1 MKKKIFSA
9 SLEKATF
16 ALACVL
22 TLSLAF
28 TACDSKRD
36 LPKPNPEEPDP
47 KPDPNPDPNPN
58 DPNLLTLEK
67 AVKINGKMR
76 EVKRADVV
84 TNGLDNSYY
93 IRLIFKDGDKWDYLT
108 IDFDPNENGTTFDL
122 TKSISGGVVKW
133 GVQYIIDSK
142 STFYAHNNPLNVKF
156 SSGEMKYNIDAIT
169 GESSVEITNAS
180 ITHEGTEYTFETK
193 WKGKAELDHYS
204 AVVIKTNKSIGQT
217 ISFATDVEDVYVLGA
232 TKVKDYYKYDQYNFE
247 YKITS
252 QTIVISGK
260 ISKLDI
266 QKEGITSIDLS
277 RLSNIKELYISEN
290 PLTGLD
296 VSKNT
301 QLTLLACNKCGLNA
315 LDVTKNTLLGDLQCA
330 ENELNTL
337 NISNNTNLYNLDC
350 ADNNLTSLD
359 MSSSN
364 NWTYVWCYGNKLTYE
379 NVKLGGKS
387 PTATYDV
394 NFAFHFKGEKTQTLT
409 RAQVQELKSKHWH
422 ARTAYIGSD
431 GYRTFDDYEGE

>member
-9 SLEKATF
+9 SLAKATF

-28 TACDSKRD
+28 TACNSKGD
-36 LPKPNPEEPDP
+36 LPKPNPEKPDP
-47 KPDPNPDPNPN
+47 KPDPKPD

-76 EVKRADVV
+76 EVKRAVVV
-84 TNGLDNSYY
+84 TDGLNNSYD
-93 IRLIFKDGDKWDYLT
+93 IMLSFKDGDKWEHLS

-122 TKSISGGVVKW
+122 TESISGKGEKW
-133 GVQYIIDSK
+133 GVQYLIGK
-142 STFYAHNNPLNVKF
+142 KATFYAHNDPKYAKF
-156 SSGEMKYNIDAIT
+156 SDGTMKYNIDAIT
-169 GESSVEITNAS
+169 GESSVEITNAK
-180 ITHEGTEYTFETK
+180 ITYQGTEYTFETK
-193 WKGKAELDHYS
+193 WKGKAEVDHYS
-204 AVVIKTNKSIGQT
+204 AVVINTNKSIGQT
-217 ISFATDVEDVYVLGA
+217 ISFGTDVEDVYVLGA
-232 TKVKDYYKYDQYNFE
+232 TKVKEPYYKYDQYNFE

-260 ISKLDI
+260 ISMLDI
-266 QKEGITSIDLS
+266 KKEGITSIDLS
-277 RLSNIKELYISEN
+277 RLSDIKELYISEN
-290 PLTGLD
+290 PLTKLD

-315 LDVTKNTLLGDLQCA
+315 LDVTKNTLLGLLECA

-337 NISNNTNLYNLDC
+337 NISKNTNLYNLDC
-350 ADNNLTSLD
+350 ADNYLTSLD

-379 NVKLGGKS
+379 NVKLGGK
-387 PTATYDV
+387 AKGLTYDV
-394 NFAFHFKGEKTQTLT
+394 NFAFHFKGENSQTLT
-409 RAQVQELKSKHWH
+409 RAQVQELKSKGWQ

-431 GYRTFDDYEGE
+431 GYRTFEDYEGE